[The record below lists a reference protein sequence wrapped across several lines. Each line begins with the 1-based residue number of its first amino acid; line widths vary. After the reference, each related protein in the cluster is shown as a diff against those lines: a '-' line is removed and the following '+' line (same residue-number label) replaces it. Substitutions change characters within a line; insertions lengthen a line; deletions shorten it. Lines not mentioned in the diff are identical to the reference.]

1 MMVEINLTNPY
12 LISSL
17 GTLLG
22 VGLIFL
28 IYQISSYMKLKR
40 IKQKEINKELEY
52 VKAKEIL
59 DKPIIKTVSKLA
71 SKKVKKEKVKP
82 EVLEKI
88 TSALIDDKKFRELKP
103 YNAIKFKFTD
113 LKSWKDSYRNKFQ
126 ADRVMLINMELL
138 NGMNRLF
145 LAKEKDG
152 GFQYRKKQYIFDDD
166 SKYYVLEA
174 KLYAFD
180 YHEGFVLPIK
190 RKIPISSIRENIQK
204 DQVSEIEYATNP
216 DTLQNFMV
224 AKIAEGI
231 MKGAEI
237 DAWMKQI
244 RILLVIFGII
254 SALHF
259 FLYAQKSG
267 VFAQLGV

>member
-1 MMVEINLTNPY
+1 MEINFDSPQ
-12 LISSL
+12 LISIVS
-17 GTLLG
+17 TLIG

-28 IYQISSYMKLKR
+28 SYQISFYMKAKYK
-40 IKQKEINKELEY
+40 IKKELKLKLELE
-52 VKAKEIL
+52 KKENDFIEAKKIL
-59 DKPIIKTVSKLA
+59 NKPLKKTITKSVSKVIKEDI
-71 SKKVKKEKVKP
+71 KKD
-82 EVLEKI
+82 L
-88 TSALIDDKKFRELKP
+88 TFRELKP
-103 YNAIKFKFTD
+103 FVLIKFKLTD
-113 LKSWKDSYRNKFQ
+113 FKSWKDWYRNKFQ
-126 ADRVMLINMELL
+126 SDRVVLINMELL

-152 GFQYRKKQYIFDDD
+152 GFQYRTKQFIFDDD

-180 YHEGFVLPIK
+180 FHEGFVLPIK
-190 RKIPISSIRENIQK
+190 RKIPITSIKENIQEDK
-204 DQVSEIEYATNP
+204 VNEIEYATNP

-244 RILLVIFGII
+244 RILLIIFGLVVTI
-254 SALHF
+254 HF

-267 VFAQLGV
+267 VFAQLGG